1 MKRYFHSQ
9 KPLFQRALL
18 SLFCALCVLIPA
30 TARAQG
36 APPPP
41 QQDVG
46 AIVVGDRVLFTLRE
60 SVGSIS
66 ALERAGIVNGRLKRV
81 LTEAE
86 LRPEL
91 MEVTVGN
98 NGNPLIGLPD
108 LPILDV
114 TEGDAQGENVTQ
126 QVLAERWSNLLRTTL
141 SEVKP
146 LYHSD
151 SEEHHGISFMP
162 LLIVS
167 ALAFGVP
174 LVVSH
179 FKKFPIPVVVG
190 EILCGIIIG
199 RSGFN
204 LVRYDSW
211 LQFLAEFGFAYLMF
225 LSGLEVDVSLLTKS
239 KNPEELKKGNAVKS
253 ATEAIK
259 KATEKTREVAGTV
272 LDTKVTSSVPTPI
285 TEKNRAVKEPSKEP
299 SSLKIAFSIFGFTL
313 VLALISAVALTQFG
327 LIKQPWLMALV
338 LSTTSLGLVVPI
350 LKERNLTATPFG
362 QAILLS
368 ALVADFVTMFLITV
382 VAGWLSKGLTWQ
394 LFLGLGLLVV
404 FAIALSAGQFLSRL
418 GRPGEI
424 LSELSKGTSQA
435 SVRGSLFLMLAFVA
449 MSAILG
455 TEVILGAFLA
465 GVLLSIF
472 TGPNTSDLRHKL
484 EALGFGFFIPIF
496 FVMVGVRF
504 DLSALTGS
512 PRGMILAPMLII
524 CAVAIKVVSALPF
537 RRIVSFKETMA
548 AGFLLA
554 SRLSLIIAA
563 AEIGQRLGLFPEEV
577 YAALIAVALVT
588 SIAGPMGFQLLMP
601 AEDKDTKEAQ
611 NYERARVEIL

>member
-1 MKRYFHSQ
+1 MKRYSHSQ
-9 KPLFQRALL
+9 KPRFQRAIL
-18 SLFCALCVLIPA
+18 SIFCALWVLLPA
-30 TARAQG
+30 IARAQESS
-36 APPPP
+36 PPPK
-41 QQDVG
+41 QDVG
-46 AIVVGDRVLFTLRE
+46 AVVVGDRVLFTLRE

-66 ALERAGIVNGRLKRV
+66 ALDRAGIVNARLKRV

-91 MEVTVGN
+91 IEVTTGKS
-98 NGNPLIGLPD
+98 GDPLIGLPD

-114 TEGDAQGENVTQ
+114 TQGDAQLENVSP
-126 QVLAERWSNLLRTTL
+126 QVLAANWSNLLRATL
-141 SEVKP
+141 SEAKP
-146 LYHSD
+146 LYHGD
-151 SEEHHGISFMP
+151 EEEHHGISFMP

-167 ALAFGVP
+167 AVAFGVP
-174 LVVSH
+174 LLVSR

-239 KNPEELKKGNAVKS
+239 KNPEALQKGNAVKS
-253 ATEAIK
+253 AAEAIK
-259 KATEKTREVAGTV
+259 KATEKTREVAETV
-272 LDTKVTSSVPTPI
+272 LETNGSAPI
-285 TEKNRAVKEPSKEP
+285 TAPVELEKPVEKEP
-299 SSLKIAFSIFGFTL
+299 SSLKMAFVIFGLTL
-313 VLALISAVALTQFG
+313 VLAMISAVVLTQVG

-350 LKERNLTATPFG
+350 LKERNLTTTTFG

-394 LFLGLGLLVV
+394 LFLGLGLLVI
-404 FAIALSAGQFLSRL
+404 FALALSAGQFLSRL

-472 TGPNTSDLRHKL
+472 TGTHTSDLRHKL

-504 DLSALTGS
+504 DLFALTGS
-512 PRGMILAPMLII
+512 KQGMILAPMLII
-524 CAVAIKVVSALPF
+524 CAIAIKVVSALPF
-537 RRIVSFKETMA
+537 RRIVSLKDTMA
-548 AGFLLA
+548 GGFLLA

-563 AEIGQRLGLFPEEV
+563 AEIGQRLGLFPEQV

-601 AEDKDTKEAQ
+601 AKDTETADVQ
-611 NYERARVEIL
+611 NYEKARVEAL